1 MSSLRRAARA
11 VWLEALSSHFESNT
25 RLPVFAAFR
34 GFSEKAVNI
43 ELSAPLAVVLAYIAS
58 KSGVSSYSVVLAA
71 GAAGA
76 LGRRS
81 YLRYR
86 HIRML

>member
-1 MSSLRRAARA
+1 M
-11 VWLEALSSHFESNT
+11 ALSSDFEGNT
-25 RLPVFAAFR
+25 RPPVFAAFR

-43 ELSAPLAVVLAYIAS
+43 ELSAPLAMFLAYIARDGGTS
-58 KSGVSSYSVVLAA
+58 PYAVALATA
-71 GAAGA
+71 AAGA